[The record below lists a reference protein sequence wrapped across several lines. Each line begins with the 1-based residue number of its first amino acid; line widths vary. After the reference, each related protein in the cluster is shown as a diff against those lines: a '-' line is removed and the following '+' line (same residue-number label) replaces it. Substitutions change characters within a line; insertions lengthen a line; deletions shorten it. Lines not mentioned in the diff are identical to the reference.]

1 MNESLIGEQISALAK
16 ERSALILAHFY
27 TDYSV
32 QQIADRVGD
41 SLELA
46 RYATET
52 DKDIIVFCGVSFMS
66 ESAKLLSPSKTVLMP
81 KSALGCDMADT
92 VNAEDIAAL
101 RKEYPDAA
109 FVCYVNSSVQTK
121 ALCDICCTSA
131 NAEKVVRSLNEKR
144 IVFVPDKN
152 LGSYVKEK
160 VKDKEIILFDGCCPY
175 HNSVSVNDVYE
186 ARRKHPE
193 ALLLTHPE
201 CPSEVRELSDFVG
214 STSQIIK
221 YAEEST
227 AEEFII
233 GTENGVTD
241 RLSHL
246 LHGKSFYPISQSFI
260 CSDMKKI
267 SKEDVLNALLYDM
280 HEVVLPEDVAEKAR
294 MPLFKM
300 MSL

>member
-1 MNESLIGEQISALAK
+1 MNESLIDGQIRALAK
-16 ERSALILAHFY
+16 ERGALILAHFY
-27 TDYSV
+27 TDYAV

-52 DKDIIVFCGVSFMS
+52 DKNIIVFCGVSFMG
-66 ESAKLLSPSKTVLMP
+66 ESAKLLCPDKTVLMP
-81 KSALGCDMADT
+81 KKQLGCDMADT
-92 VNAEDIAAL
+92 VNASDIAAL
-101 RKEYPDAA
+101 REEYPDAA

-131 NAEKVVRSLNEKR
+131 NAEKVVRSLDEKR
-144 IVFVPDKN
+144 VVFVPDKN
-152 LGSYVKEK
+152 LGSYVKER
-160 VKDKEIILFDGCCPY
+160 VGDKEIILFDGCCPY
-175 HNSVSVNDVYE
+175 HNLVSAEDVYE
-186 ARRKHPE
+186 ARKKHPE

-201 CPSEVRELSDFVG
+201 CPSEVRDLSDFVG

-227 AEEFII
+227 ANEFII

-246 LHGKSFYPISQSFI
+246 LYGKRFYPVSQTFI
-260 CSDMKKI
+260 CKDMKKI
-267 SKEDVLNALLYDM
+267 TKEDVLNALLYDM
-280 HEVVLPEDVAEKAR
+280 HEVVLPEDVSEKAR
-294 MPLFKM
+294 VPLFRM